1 VIHSPISRRALAI
14 GGALCALAFG
24 AAACGSSDNNSSTS
38 GGGSSTSAKSGSFK
52 VGVLLPDTQSSVR
65 WESFDRPLLQQ
76 AFKAA
81 GVDATIDN
89 AQGDKSTQQ
98 QQAEQLITN
107 GAKVLLLVNLDSGSG
122 AAIEAN
128 AQSRGVK
135 VIDYDRL
142 TLKGSAAYYVSFDN
156 VQVGKLQ
163 GQGLV
168 DCLKSGGASTPAIA
182 ELNGSPTDNNATLFK
197 QGYDSVLK
205 PLYSSGKAKKVA
217 DQSVPDWDNQK
228 ALTIFE
234 QMLQKTNNKIDGV
247 LAANDGLGNSAIS
260 ALKARKLKQIP
271 VTGQDATPQ
280 GIQNILAG
288 DQCMTVYK
296 AVKKEADAASKLAI
310 ALVKGQQPP
319 AGLVNGKT
327 NDTAKDVPSVL
338 LTPQAITKDNVKVVF
353 DDGFLKPSDVCVGK
367 YASMCTQA
375 GISG

>member
-1 VIHSPISRRALAI
+1 VMHSPISRRALAI
-14 GGALCALAFG
+14 GMALCALAF
-24 AAACGSSDNNSSTS
+24 AVAACGSDDNKSSSS
-38 GGGSSTSAKSGSFK
+38 GGGSSTTSGSKAQK
-52 VGVLLPDTQSSVR
+52 VGVLLPDTKSSVR
-65 WESFDRPLLQQ
+65 WESFDRPLLEA
-76 AFKAA
+76 AFKSA
-81 GVDATIDN
+81 GVPVTIEN

-156 VQVGKLQ
+156 VKVGELQ

-168 DCLKSGGASTPAIA
+168 DCLGNSGTPNIA

-217 DQSVPDWDNQK
+217 DQSVPDWDNQQ

-247 LAANDGLGNSAIS
+247 LAANDGLGNSVIS

-310 ALVKGQQPP
+310 ALATGKQPE

-327 NDTAKDVPSVL
+327 NDSAKDVPSVL
-338 LTPQAITKDNVKVVF
+338 LTPEAITKDNIKVVF
-353 DDGFLKPSDVCVGK
+353 DDGFLKKTDVCTGK
-367 YASMCTQA
+367 YASLCTDA
-375 GISG
+375 GL